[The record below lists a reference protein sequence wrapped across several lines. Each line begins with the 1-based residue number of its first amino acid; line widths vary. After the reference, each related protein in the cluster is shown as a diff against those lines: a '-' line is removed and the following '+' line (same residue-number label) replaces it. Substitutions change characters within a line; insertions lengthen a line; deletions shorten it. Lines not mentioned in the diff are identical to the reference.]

1 MQAGAVAA
9 GGERD
14 LLANAAAQGDGQRV
28 RLLLE
33 AGVNPN
39 TVNAFGRT
47 PIQVMMMGNTQVA
60 ELLLQRGADP
70 NRPDPRPGSPP
81 GHDAAREGFLDTLV
95 ALHRGGA
102 RLDLRDTWGRLPI
115 DLAVESGHQ
124 QVFSD
129 NSPQNK
135 TIRTIPIGN
144 WGSYSAVDA
153 PRNSTAHGNA
163 RAASSVVTPA
173 RLSRSSF
180 APSSHSKKILK
191 AFWILERYLTH
202 SGPSVPAV
210 QRQFKPRNP
219 TEKNPGLE
227 VTLKKIK

>member
-14 LLANAAAQGDGQRV
+14 LLANAAAQGDGRKV

-70 NRPDPRPGSPP
+70 NRPDPLTGSLPV
-81 GHDAAREGFLDTLV
+81 HDAAREGFLDTLV

-115 DLAVESGHQ
+115 DLAVENRHQ
-124 QVFSD
+124 QVV
-129 NSPQNK
+129 
-135 TIRTIPIGN
+135 
-144 WGSYSAVDA
+144 SYL
-153 PRNSTAHGNA
+153 
-163 RAASSVVTPA
+163 RAQPA
-173 RLSRSSF
+173 RGA
-180 APSSHSKKILK
+180 APPQ
-191 AFWILERYLTH
+191 A
-202 SGPSVPAV
+202 
-210 QRQFKPRNP
+210 
-219 TEKNPGLE
+219 
-227 VTLKKIK
+227 